1 MLDIVT
7 TDQSKTLTVTN
18 PSKITREK
26 LAVKLYNS
34 VEHKQYQL
42 VYSKR
47 AIVKHSFDTLPY
59 GY

>member
-18 PSKITREK
+18 PSKITRSK
-26 LAVKLYNS
+26 FPMKIYNS
-34 VEHKQYQL
+34 VENKQYQL

-47 AIVKHSFDTLPY
+47 AIQLNSYDTLPF